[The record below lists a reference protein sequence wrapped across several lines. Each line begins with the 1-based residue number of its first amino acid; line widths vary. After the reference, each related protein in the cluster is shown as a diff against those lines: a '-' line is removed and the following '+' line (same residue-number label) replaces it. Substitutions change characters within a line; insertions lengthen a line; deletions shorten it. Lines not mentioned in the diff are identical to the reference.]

1 MVAPLQ
7 DTDKK
12 QIRLLEDI
20 VPTWRQAI
28 TVCGDANQA
37 IYGIFALVKTRRAI
51 FLLKLNE
58 ASKAFEGR

>member
-1 MVAPLQ
+1 MIAPLQ

-37 IYGIFALVKTRRAI
+37 IYGIFALVKTRRANFFI
-51 FLLKLNE
+51 E
-58 ASKAFEGR
+58 IE